1 MDCVPVCQALSQP
14 AYRSNPQCVTFV
26 QQAQQA
32 HKLLADLKALIQAG
46 DTGAACA
53 LISKPENVKLRV
65 AKGRRTLFA
74 DMFEGVLDDIEAF
87 NEKRAELAM
96 EELLREEGEK
106 EEKQKERGRHGSKK
120 SSKSKIPASTVPG
133 MPPAASDVPTAPATA
148 LDHDDMQVAAALSG
162 LLEQCGAEWS
172 STSPARLRQML
183 KDGGVDVA
191 VSEKRM
197 KRIKAWAVAEASV
210 ASGSAAS
217 CRSVVASCCAQC
229 GKTEGELG
237 AGEKLRKCGGCGVAR
252 YCSGACQKVAWSAG
266 HKKECRN

>member
-1 MDCVPVCQALSQP
+1 M
-14 AYRSNPQCVTFV
+14 
-26 QQAQQA
+26 
-32 HKLLADLKALIQAG
+32 
-46 DTGAACA
+46 
-53 LISKPENVKLRV
+53 
-65 AKGRRTLFA
+65 
-74 DMFEGVLDDIEAF
+74 GV
-87 NEKRAELAM
+87 
-96 EELLREEGEK
+96 
-106 EEKQKERGRHGSKK
+106 S
-120 SSKSKIPASTVPG
+120 
-133 MPPAASDVPTAPATA
+133 PAASDVQTAPATA

-197 KRIKAWAVAEASV
+197 KRIKAWAVAEALV
-210 ASGSAAS
+210 GGSAAS
-217 CRSVVASCCAQC
+217 CSTSLASCCAHC

-252 YCSGACQKVAWSAG
+252 YCSGACQKLAWSAG